1 MSLAGC
7 VLSRGVDVPSS
18 HFSKINASRGKSGWL
33 NNNVSLSFFDKDKT
47 ERWFFFVALSLSHEQ
62 ICMQVNK
69 YGSLLLL
76 LSELQVQKE
85 RGESAKFETR

>member
-18 HFSKINASRGKSGWL
+18 HFSKINVSRGKSGWL
-33 NNNVSLSFFDKDKT
+33 NNNVSLSFLIKT
-47 ERWFFFVALSLSHEQ
+47 KRSAGFFVALSLSHEQ